1 MTSWRGGS
9 EMININEMENWLQE
23 NNMFPV
29 RGRANGKFN
38 MWERSILQWL
48 NNNQDKE
55 IRSAVIAGK
64 LRYIIV
70 KKEK

>member
-1 MTSWRGGS
+1 
-9 EMININEMENWLQE
+9 MIDIDKMENWLQK
-23 NNMFPV
+23 NHDMQPI

-38 MWERSILQWL
+38 MWERSILEWL
-48 NNNQDKE
+48 NNNPDKE
-55 IRSAVIAGK
+55 VKSAIIGGR

>member
-1 MTSWRGGS
+1 
-9 EMININEMENWLQE
+9 MININEMENWLQE

-29 RGRANGKFN
+29 RGRSNGKFS

-48 NNNQDKE
+48 NNNRDKE
-55 IRSAVIAGK
+55 VRSAVIAGK